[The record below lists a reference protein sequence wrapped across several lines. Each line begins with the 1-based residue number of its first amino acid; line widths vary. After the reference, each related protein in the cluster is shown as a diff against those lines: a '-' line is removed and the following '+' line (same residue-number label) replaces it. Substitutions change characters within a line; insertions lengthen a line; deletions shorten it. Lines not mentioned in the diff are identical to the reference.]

1 MIKIDIYSFKRDCE
15 IILGDHLRQFL
26 VDQCIGYL
34 FVSAVRERYIVTSGM
49 TAKDFV
55 YIMLPAV
62 LCCEKCPVILKEC
75 VVCALH
81 F

>member
-1 MIKIDIYSFKRDCE
+1 MIGIYSFKRDCE

-34 FVSAVRERYIVTSGM
+34 FVSAVREWYIMTSGM
-49 TAKDFV
+49 TAEDFV
-55 YIMLPAV
+55 YLRLPAV
-62 LCCEKCPVILKEC
+62 LCCENFLS
-75 VVCALH
+75 